1 MAADGDELQEAGS
14 ERVLFEAGSGEE
26 MSFTVS
32 PSGEMVAIIVT
43 AASRSPPSWLCSWLL
58 IACPPLSSVDLHV
71 TCLARHSAL
80 PRSPALHHPPI
91 QTLLSR
97 NPRPHP
103 APRTLP
109 LHCHHVSSAGSRP
122 PLSLLCACLP
132 GVARPVL
139 RPVDHV
145 ADAACMHHVCLPT
158 CAAST
163 SEPAWWQST
172 ISSGP
177 SLLHSSRSISLSRPR
192 CTAVLLVWRA
202 HLRCFNPSAARDRV
216 EARPRQ

>member
-1 MAADGDELQEAGS
+1 MEAPAAADGDELQEAGS

-71 TCLARHSAL
+71 TCLAGHSAL
-80 PRSPALHHPPI
+80 PRSPALHHPPT

-103 APRTLP
+103 CPAYPY
-109 LHCHHVSSAGSRP
+109 S
-122 PLSLLCACLP
+122 PLSSCIVYMLEASALAALRLSSWSSQARAAP
-132 GVARPVL
+132 GRS
-139 RPVDHV
+139 RDHA
-145 ADAACMHHVCLPT
+145 ADAAC
-158 CAAST
+158 T
-163 SEPAWWQST
+163 SSAFPLALRVPPNRHGGNRPSPPVPP
-172 ISSGP
+172 GP
-177 SLLHSSRSISLSRPR
+177 SLLRSSQSISLSRPR
-192 CTAVLLVWRA
+192 CTAVPLVW
-202 HLRCFNPSAARDRV
+202 
-216 EARPRQ
+216 